1 MSQLNL
7 IIGHAK
13 LQDYDE
19 EKEKEEERQ
28 RKKHLLKTLED
39 KFKVYKEHYWL
50 FLFVI
55 LF

>member
-19 EKEKEEERQ
+19 EKEKEEEKQ
-28 RKKHLLKTLED
+28 RKKNLLKTLED
-39 KFKVYKEHYWL
+39 KFKVYRKHY
-50 FLFVI
+50 
-55 LF
+55 